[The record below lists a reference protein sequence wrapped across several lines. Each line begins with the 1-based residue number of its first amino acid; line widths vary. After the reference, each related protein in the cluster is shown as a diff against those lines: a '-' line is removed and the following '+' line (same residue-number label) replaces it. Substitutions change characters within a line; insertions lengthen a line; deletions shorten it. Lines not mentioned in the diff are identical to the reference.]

1 MKCLIP
7 TWSVASETMPRLPA
21 HMLIDYSIIYMTNS
35 YIKPEFE
42 LIELIPGSA
51 LLQTSGNLDSVATIE
66 PVETEEGGEL
76 L

>member
-1 MKCLIP
+1 M
-7 TWSVASETMPRLPA
+7 
-21 HMLIDYSIIYMTNS
+21 IILYMTNS

>member
-1 MKCLIP
+1 
-7 TWSVASETMPRLPA
+7 MPRLPA

-51 LLQTSGNLDSVATIE
+51 LLQTSGIVDPT
-66 PVETEEGGEL
+66 VETEEGGEL
-76 L
+76 S